1 MLWQQL
7 RDSSVFRQILLETR
21 VAWGGGKTAV
31 LSEMT
36 ESIQSKLKEHKVS
49 EEEVEYLI
57 LNLEK
62 MSA

>member
-1 MLWQQL
+1 MGE
-7 RDSSVFRQILLETR
+7 RKAAVF
-21 VAWGGGKTAV
+21 
-31 LSEMT
+31 SEMT